1 MSVQAETPTQSS
13 TEWEGQDTTQLFREL
28 RSTDDPARR
37 EQIREQLILMHSN
50 LVRYL
55 ARKFANRG
63 EPLDDLIQVGTI
75 GLINA
80 VDRFEPDRHIKFSTY
95 AVPTI
100 IGEIR
105 RYFRDKGWNLKVPR
119 RLKELNL
126 AANRAIETLSQE
138 LGRSPTYAEIAESV
152 GATEEEISE
161 ALEMGSAYHAVSLD
175 TELSD
180 DNEAAKSALMDLVG
194 ETDESFR
201 RVELYAQLKDAI
213 NSLPER
219 ERKIVYMRFFKEL
232 SQTEVAKKLGISQM
246 HVSRLQQKALN
257 QLKEIMMR
265 SE

>member
-1 MSVQAETPTQSS
+1 MSIVQAEPPTQ
-13 TEWEGQDTTQLFREL
+13 EWEAQDTTDLFIEL
-28 RSTDDPARR
+28 RATNDPDRQ
-37 EQIREQLILMHSN
+37 EQIRSQLILMHSN

-63 EPLDDLIQVGTI
+63 EPLEDLIQVGTI

-126 AANRAIETLSQE
+126 AANRAIEQLSHE
-138 LGRSPTYAEIAESV
+138 LGRSPTYAEIGETV

-180 DNEAAKSALMDLVG
+180 ENEAAKSALLDMVG
-194 ETDESFR
+194 ETDESFQ

-213 NSLPER
+213 DSLPER
-219 ERKIVYMRFFKEL
+219 ERKIVQLRFFKEL
-232 SQTEVAKKLGISQM
+232 SQTEVAKQLGISQM
-246 HVSRLQQKALN
+246 HVSRLQQKAHS
-257 QLKEIMMR
+257 QLKDNMVRAE
-265 SE
+265 

>member
-1 MSVQAETPTQSS
+1 MTSVQADTPTQ
-13 TEWEGQDTTQLFREL
+13 EWEAQDTADLFREL
-28 RSTDDPARR
+28 RATTDPDRQ
-37 EQIREQLILMHSN
+37 EHIRNQLILMHSN

-63 EPLDDLIQVGTI
+63 EPLEDLIQVGTI

-126 AANRAIETLSQE
+126 AANRAIEQLSQE

-219 ERKIVYMRFFKEL
+219 ERKIVYLRFFREL

-265 SE
+265 AE

>member
-1 MSVQAETPTQSS
+1 MTTTATETPTQQQ
-13 TEWEGQDTTQLFREL
+13 EWDGMDTTQLFREL
-28 RSTDDPARR
+28 RAATTPERQER
-37 EQIREQLILMHSN
+37 IRDQLILMHGN

-63 EPLDDLIQVGTI
+63 EPLEDLIQVGTI

-126 AANRAIETLSQE
+126 AANRAIEQLSQE
-138 LGRSPTYAEIAESV
+138 MGRSPTYAEIAESV

-180 DNEAAKSALMDLVG
+180 DTESAKSALLDLVG

-213 NSLPER
+213 QTLPER
-219 ERKIVYMRFFKEL
+219 ERNIVHMRFFKEM

-257 QLKEIMMR
+257 QLKEVMMR

>member
-1 MSVQAETPTQSS
+1 MSAQAENPAP
-13 TEWEGQDTTQLFREL
+13 EWEAQDTHELFVEL
-28 RSTDDPARR
+28 RSTQDLDRR
-37 EQIREQLILMHSN
+37 EQIRDLLILMHSN

-63 EPLDDLIQVGTI
+63 EPLEDLIQVGTI

-80 VDRFEPDRHIKFSTY
+80 VDRFETDRHIKFSTY

-126 AANRAIETLSQE
+126 AANRAIELLSQE
-138 LGRSPTYAEIAESV
+138 LGHSPTYAEIAESV

-180 DNEAAKSALMDLVG
+180 ENEAAKSALLDLVG

-213 NSLPER
+213 DALPER
-219 ERKIVYMRFFKEL
+219 ERRIVHMRFFQEL

-265 SE
+265 AE